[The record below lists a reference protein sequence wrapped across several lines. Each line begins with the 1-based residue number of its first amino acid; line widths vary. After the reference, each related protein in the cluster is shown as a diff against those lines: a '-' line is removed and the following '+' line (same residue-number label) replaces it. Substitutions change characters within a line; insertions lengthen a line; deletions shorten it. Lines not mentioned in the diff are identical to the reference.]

1 MTAVQKE
8 LFSMQDE
15 AYRLFQAK
23 LMPTVDMETIIG
35 VRTPALRKFAKTFAK
50 SDEAAHFLQTLPHR
64 YYEENNLHAFLVE
77 QIRDFDACI
86 AALDAFLPYVDN
98 WATCDS
104 MAPKV
109 LGKHKEKLPVH
120 IRRWLSCK
128 ETYTVRFAV
137 GLLMRYFLDD
147 SFSPE
152 YLQWV
157 ASLDSDAYYIRM
169 MAAWY
174 FATALAKQYEAA
186 LPVLQ
191 NGVLETWTH
200 NKAIQ
205 KALESYRI
213 TPEQKAY
220 LRTLRRNGKS

>member
-1 MTAVQKE
+1 
-8 LFSMQDE
+8 MQDE
-15 AYRLFQAK
+15 AYRIFQAK
-23 LMPTVDMETIIG
+23 LMPTVDMEAIIG

-50 SDEAAHFLQTLPHR
+50 TDEAAHFLHTLPHR

-109 LGKHKEKLPVH
+109 LGKHKEKLLVH
-120 IRRWLSCK
+120 IRRWLSGK

-152 YLQWV
+152 YLKWV
-157 ASLDSDAYYIRM
+157 ANLDSEEYYIRM

-186 LPVLQ
+186 LPILQ